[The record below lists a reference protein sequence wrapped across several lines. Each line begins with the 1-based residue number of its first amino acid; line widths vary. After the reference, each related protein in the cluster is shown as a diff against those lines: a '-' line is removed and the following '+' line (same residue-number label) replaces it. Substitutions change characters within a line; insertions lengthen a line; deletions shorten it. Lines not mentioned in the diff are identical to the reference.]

1 MKIYLRGEK
10 TVMTEVLFILIA
22 IIVAYV
28 IYVIVS
34 EQKTASTFRSK
45 SGKA

>member
-1 MKIYLRGEK
+1 
-10 TVMTEVLFILIA
+10 MTEVLFIVVV

-34 EQKTASTFRSK
+34 EQKMTQGDKHSAEQLR
-45 SGKA
+45 KAAH

>member
-1 MKIYLRGEK
+1 
-10 TVMTEVLFILIA
+10 MTEVFFIVIA

-34 EQKTASTFRSK
+34 KQKSTSTFVVSQAK
-45 SGKA
+45 SEKPVTTLK